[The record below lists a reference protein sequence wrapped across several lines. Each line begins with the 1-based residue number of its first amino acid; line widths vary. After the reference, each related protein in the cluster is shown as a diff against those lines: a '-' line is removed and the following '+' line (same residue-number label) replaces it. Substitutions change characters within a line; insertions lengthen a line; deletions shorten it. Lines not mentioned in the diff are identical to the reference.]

1 MQNDTNIKF
10 FKRMLARIVY
20 LPTIFEPKYLNTK
33 TRITHWLTE
42 SKFKQGLGTRETQ
55 NIVMSRVE
63 MEPTSFKVT

>member
-1 MQNDTNIKF
+1 M
-10 FKRMLARIVY
+10 IVY

-42 SKFKQGLGTRETQ
+42 SKFKQRLGTGEAQ
-55 NIVMSRVE
+55 NIVMSGVE